1 MSCLFISSIELDL
14 LIWFH
19 SPFASKLCMF
29 NLRVENGFKTF
40 VGWKYVSESALF
52 SFVSVWFC
60 FVFRLFLQEYTLIY
74 IKARWNM
81 EAINIGESRD
91 AYNIGHT
98 QHQRKTREA
107 KTQHRKLKLKGW
119 AAQTPQKTA
128 VKPSSRDGQIM

>member
-19 SPFASKLCMF
+19 SPFASKLSMF

-40 VGWKYVSESALF
+40 VDWKYVSESALF

-98 QHQRKTREA
+98 KHQRKTREA
-107 KTQHRKLKLKGW
+107 ETQHRKLKLKLHRLHK
-119 AAQTPQKTA
+119 KTA
-128 VKPSSRDGQIM
+128 VKPSSREGQIM